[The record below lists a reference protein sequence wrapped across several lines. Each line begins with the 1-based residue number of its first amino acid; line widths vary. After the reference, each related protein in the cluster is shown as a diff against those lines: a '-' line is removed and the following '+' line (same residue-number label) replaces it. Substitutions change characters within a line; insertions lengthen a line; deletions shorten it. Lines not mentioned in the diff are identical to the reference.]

1 MRGEICEVKVDI
13 KKVMTDE
20 RIRSDCYRLLAAC
33 FYYPNKEVFIQEN
46 LFKNL
51 TESFKKICP
60 PAAKFSED
68 MEKAISHYSNEDLL
82 VDYSKLF
89 VGPSELIAP
98 PYGSVYLDGVR
109 QVMGDTTMEVIEMYR
124 EAGLSISADFK
135 ELPDHIAVELEF
147 MNFLIFKEVE
157 AIERSDLDA
166 ALKFSEKQNL
176 FLNKYLGKW
185 VSPFCNKIKE
195 GTDNKFYIALADC
208 VSAFIMNS
216 AIPDDIHK
224 HLTEKS

>member
-1 MRGEICEVKVDI
+1 MDI
-13 KKVMTDE
+13 KKNLTDE
-20 RIRSDCYRLLAAC
+20 MIRSDCYRLLAAC
-33 FYYPNKEVFIQEN
+33 FYYPKKEVFIQEN

-60 PAAKFSED
+60 FAVKFSED
-68 MEKAISHYSNEDLL
+68 MEKAISHYSDEDLL

-89 VGPSELIAP
+89 VGPSALIAP
-98 PYGSVYLDGVR
+98 PYGSVYLDGAR
-109 QVMGDTTMEVIEMYR
+109 QVMGDSTMKVIGMYR
-124 EAGLSISADFK
+124 EAGLSISDDFK

-147 MNFLIFKEVE
+147 MSYLIFKEIE
-157 AIERSDLDA
+157 AFKMSDLDT

-185 VSPFCNKIKE
+185 VFLFCNKIKE

-216 AIPDDIHK
+216 AISDDIHK